1 MEKFRAAATAA
12 LAQQM
17 GPTVEEARKRMDK
30 LMPLSS
36 ATAVIGE
43 TAGPLNPKSAVP
55 ARPGALKMQHQP
67 SIVAPS
73 STASASGP
81 KPVASP
87 AKSDQ
92 RPVQKNVNPVIVRNV
107 SFIEKNEAGPGRN
120 QIKQNL

>member
-1 MEKFRAAATAA
+1 
-12 LAQQM
+12 
-17 GPTVEEARKRMDK
+17 MDK

-55 ARPGALKMQHQP
+55 VRPGSLKMQHQP

-73 STASASGP
+73 SSASASGP
-81 KPVASP
+81 TVASP

-92 RPVQKNVNPVIVRNV
+92 RPVQKNVNPVIERNV
-107 SFIEKNEAGPGRN
+107 SFIETKTKPAQAGTKLSGIFKGVVATFNFNGRCFR
-120 QIKQNL
+120 ICLLTCCCFI

>member
-1 MEKFRAAATAA
+1 MEKFRAAAAAA

-17 GPTVEEARKRMDK
+17 GLPVEEARRRMDK

-43 TAGPLNPKSAVP
+43 TAGPLNPKSKSAVP

-67 SIVAPS
+67 PIVAPS
-73 STASASGP
+73 STASASGS
-81 KPVASP
+81 KRVASP

-92 RPVQKNVNPVIVRNV
+92 QPVHKSVNPVIERNV
-107 SFIEKNEAGPGRN
+107 SSIEKNRSRPRQEPN
-120 QIKQNL
+120 